1 MLLTCASA
9 AICPSQRLEPTRRVN
24 RADVEAIKAR
34 TQRLNKD
41 QRRSLWLAY
50 AIAGRIAQD
59 PAAALRKASSNL
71 EKMRKTARGQ
81 TNLWLDE
88 WERLLKGPVE
98 RVWNSW
104 CPGLQRVAK
113 CDRIH
118 RSPTC
123 SAIPNVRPSS
133 LPGAIWNAEFVNRE
147 ELSHLLRAAARVT
160 DDPEIV
166 VLGSQAILGTYKAR
180 NLPAEATMSVEA
192 DIAFRNDPNETKAD
206 QVDGDIG
213 ELSDFHEEYG
223 YYAQGISISTAVLPA
238 GWERRVVRYE
248 QEDAQIHEAVLS

>member
-98 RVWNSW
+98 RVLEQLVSRASKGREMRQNS
-104 CPGLQRVAK
+104 PFANLLSDTERQTVQ
-113 CDRIH
+113 
-118 RSPTC
+118 
-123 SAIPNVRPSS
+123 SA
-133 LPGAIWNAEFVNRE
+133 W
-147 ELSHLLRAAARVT
+147 
-160 DDPEIV
+160 
-166 VLGSQAILGTYKAR
+166 R
-180 NLPAEATMSVEA
+180 NL
-192 DIAFRNDPNETKAD
+192 
-206 QVDGDIG
+206 
-213 ELSDFHEEYG
+213 
-223 YYAQGISISTAVLPA
+223 
-238 GWERRVVRYE
+238 ER
-248 QEDAQIHEAVLS
+248 